1 MVFDHSLHVYMTA
14 KKFTKEHTYMYICY
28 IHAHIHKYITYIYTS
43 THTYVHTYTHAYI
56 HAYIHVYIHIYIHT
70 YITYIPTYIHAYIHT
85 HTYIHVHDSCWHTWL
100 CLILNCL
107 AAKGLRYIGV
117 YHSAPDWFHN
127 NCTYKDIS
135 IPVSR
140 KWVLRLIQKS

>member
-1 MVFDHSLHVYMTA
+1 MVFDYSLHVYMTA
-14 KKFTKEHTYMYICY
+14 KKFTKEHTYICY

-100 CLILNCL
+100 CLTLNRS
-107 AAKGLRYIGV
+107 AAKGSSNAADCPVVECLFLFLHKYAVYALFSLEITCLRSYLE
-117 YHSAPDWFHN
+117 
-127 NCTYKDIS
+127 
-135 IPVSR
+135 R
-140 KWVLRLIQKS
+140 